1 MSVLYQIVEQGRHT
15 AFVDENGDGLAELH
29 PLLARAS
36 AIAEDENSGFAEALS
51 AAAAERGAPLRRAFA
66 DEADALIHDLGHG
79 GAAEQRVVIDLDNGR
94 IRAVS
99 YTHLDVYKRQ
109 P

>member
-1 MSVLYQIVEQGRHT
+1 MDTMSVLYQIVEQGRHT

-36 AIAEDENSGFAEALS
+36 AIAEDENSGLRRHFPLPPRS
-51 AAAAERGAPLRRAFA
+51 AALRS
-66 DEADALIHDLGHG
+66 G
-79 GAAEQRVVIDLDNGR
+79 GRLRMKQM
-94 IRAVS
+94 
-99 YTHLDVYKRQ
+99 